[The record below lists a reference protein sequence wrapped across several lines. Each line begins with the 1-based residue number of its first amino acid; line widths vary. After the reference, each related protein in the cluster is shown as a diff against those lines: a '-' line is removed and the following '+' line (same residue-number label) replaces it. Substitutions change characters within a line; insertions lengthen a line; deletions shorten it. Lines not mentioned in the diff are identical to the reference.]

1 MSYTIHDGELLWQYH
16 VTITHDLSGVP
27 MPPKVNDLHTTII
40 SPLPIRYEIT
50 NMLKK
55 TLGPLQL
62 VREDEESS
70 HGIVIEQNKEYLLDF
85 VSRKRNVKLPSRL
98 LYDPDNNRFQNVDE
112 LNKTMLKSVVR
123 QKTGIKDLGNYVYD
137 MHKGGGKTI
146 FEKRNAHERAIFI
159 AQNMNKL
166 LDDYKTLY
174 LNTNYKFLSIGDF
187 VGDDGLPNQ
196 FDEYPGD
203 GVVVFY
209 GPQPQMIVDFVV
221 QLVTEHGYETENEED
236 FGEKMAEYV
245 DKLYQ
250 KKIKRGRI
258 EGQMALQRVSNNI
271 LNADIRKKIG
281 RMTSQFGGTKK
292 RKRKLPPKYD

>member
-1 MSYTIHDGELLWQYH
+1 MSYEIYDSELIWQYH

-27 MPPKVNDLHTTII
+27 IPPKVNDLHTTII
-40 SPLPIRYEIT
+40 SPMPIKYEIT

-62 VREDEESS
+62 VYEDEELKRDN
-70 HGIVIEQNKEYLLDF
+70 VIEQNKGYMLDY
-85 VSRKRNVKLPSRL
+85 VSRKQKVKLPSRL
-98 LYDPDNNRFQNVDE
+98 LYDPDRKRFQNVDE
-112 LNKTMLKSVVR
+112 LNKTMLKSVVH

-137 MHKGGGKTI
+137 MHKGGGKTF

-159 AQNMNKL
+159 AQNMNEL
-166 LDDYKTLY
+166 LDDYSTLY
-174 LNTNYKFLSIGDF
+174 LNTNERFLSIDNF

-196 FDEYPGD
+196 FEEYPGD
-203 GVVVFY
+203 GIVVFY

-221 QLVTEHGYETENEED
+221 HLVTEHGYETENEED
-236 FGEKMAEYV
+236 FDEKMAEYV
-245 DKLYQ
+245 DELYQ